1 MKMLYIC
8 TQKPNKKRIELSDV
22 NELNAEMMRTLVI
35 SEFAEGWQA
44 ILQGAQSY
52 PRAAPRDSL
61 RVEQPSLFSH
71 KRLVI
76 SILFCNF
83 AAVITF

>member
-44 ILQGAQSY
+44 ILQGSQSY
-52 PRAAPRDSL
+52 PPGTPRF
-61 RVEQPSLFSH
+61 P
-71 KRLVI
+71 
-76 SILFCNF
+76 
-83 AAVITF
+83 